1 MNPEILLTT
10 ARAYYLAVLESEKA
24 RKECEAM
31 RAPAGTACNC
41 KGPAQMREQ
50 QADALLN
57 AALAWG
63 DAGWPSAPEADK
75 TERGK

>member
-10 ARAYYLAVLESEKA
+10 ARAYYLAYLESEKT
-24 RKECEAM
+24 RKECEVM
-31 RAPAGTACNC
+31 MAPAGANC
-41 KGPAQMREQ
+41 KCAGPAQLREE

-63 DAGWPSAPEADK
+63 EAGWPQPPKEAG
-75 TERGK
+75 E